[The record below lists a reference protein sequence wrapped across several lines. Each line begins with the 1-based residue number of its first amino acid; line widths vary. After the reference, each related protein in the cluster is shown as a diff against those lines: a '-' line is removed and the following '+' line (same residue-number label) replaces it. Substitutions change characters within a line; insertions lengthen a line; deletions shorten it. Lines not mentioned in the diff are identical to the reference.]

1 MVNGSAKRQK
11 GLAMTEMVLVTPLI
25 LLLLLA
31 VCELGQAL
39 FQYNTLTKSVRDG
52 VRYVAGAALL
62 GTTGTVFITPTV
74 ESDAR
79 NLVVY
84 GNRVGNGPPKLPSFN
99 TGQVSVA
106 NAGGGLVEVRAD
118 YAYQP
123 LTGSFLETFG
133 VGAGGTALDITL
145 TAAVTMRAL

>member
-1 MVNGSAKRQK
+1 
-11 GLAMTEMVLVTPLI
+11 MTEMVIVTPL
-25 LLLLLA
+25 LLLLMLA

-52 VRYVAGAALL
+52 VRYVAGTALL

-84 GNRVGNGPPKLPSFN
+84 GNRVGNGTPKLPSFG
-99 TGQVSVA
+99 TGQVSVT

-118 YAYQP
+118 YPYQP
-123 LTGSFLETFG
+123 LTGSFLENFG
-133 VGAGGTALDITL
+133 VGAGGTALNVTL

>member
-1 MVNGSAKRQK
+1 MTSGTRKRQK
-11 GLAMTEMVLVTPLI
+11 GLAMTEMVLVSPLL

-39 FQYNTLTKSVRDG
+39 FQYNTLTKTVRDG
-52 VRYVAGAALL
+52 VRYVAGTALL

-74 ESDAR
+74 ESETR

-84 GNRVGNGPPKLPSFN
+84 GNTVGSGTPKLPAFN
-99 TGQVSVA
+99 TGQVSVSD
-106 NAGGGLVEVRAD
+106 AGGGLIEVRAD
-118 YAYQP
+118 YGYQP

-133 VGAGGTALDITL
+133 FGAGNTALNVTL